1 MPKQKLSFKK
11 KRTGLN
17 KLILCLGYY
26 DLTKIL
32 LSNGADVNAMNH
44 EFDFPIHVAA
54 HRGEFLQLMQSQK
67 NQIIV
72 IIVTGHE
79 DILKLLID
87 YDATVNVRNRIDWTP
102 LFFAVLNGNERV
114 VKILINHKD
123 EDFSLNDMD
132 AQGKT
137 VFHICA
143 EKGMRCSFSM
153 CIQFTVYTSFSSVG
167 SVGVAKILS
176 SHGANVSAVD
186 QLGHTPLHRAAAFGN
201 IYSVFD

>member
-1 MPKQKLSFKK
+1 
-11 KRTGLN
+11 
-17 KLILCLGYY
+17 
-26 DLTKIL
+26 
-32 LSNGADVNAMNH
+32 
-44 EFDFPIHVAA
+44 
-54 HRGEFLQLMQSQK
+54 MQSQENRIK
-67 NQIIV
+67 L

-79 DILKLLID
+79 DILKLLIE

-102 LFFAVLNGNERV
+102 LFFSVLNGNERV

-143 EKGMRCSFSM
+143 EKGTRCPFPV
-153 CIQFTVYTSFSSVG
+153 CIQFTVYRSFWPVG
-167 SVGVAKILS
+167 SVSVAKILA

-186 QLGHTPLHRAAAFGN
+186 QLGHTPLHRAAAFGI
-201 IYSVFD
+201 IYLAFDCI